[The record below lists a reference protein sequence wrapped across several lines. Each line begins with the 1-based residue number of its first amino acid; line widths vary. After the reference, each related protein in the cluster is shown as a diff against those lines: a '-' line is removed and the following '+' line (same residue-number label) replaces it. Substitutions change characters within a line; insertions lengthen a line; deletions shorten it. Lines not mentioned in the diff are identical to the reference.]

1 MSTPYRLYGA
11 ELSPYSVKVRSYLRY
26 KGLAHEWISRSAARN
41 AEFAKYA
48 KLPLIPALVDAD
60 ETVLQDSTPMLEAL
74 EQRHP
79 DPSIRPDE
87 PAAAFLSALLEDYAD
102 EWLNKAMFHYRWT
115 YEADQLS
122 AAKRI
127 VDMMIEGQEIDDRRP
142 LEAQVRE
149 RMTGRLWHVGSSAET
164 APVIEGSFRRF
175 VALLEQHLRG
185 RPYLF
190 GGRPSLA
197 DFGVAG
203 QLYELLSDSTP
214 GGVIRAHEPHVVD
227 YVERMLEPAAQG
239 PFEPLSALAPTL
251 APILREEIAAIYL
264 PWMDANSKAGRAG
277 EERFSVTLDGLAYAQ
292 APQRYAGKALLE
304 IRRKRDALMADEA
317 LGALLHETGCY
328 ELLILPPKPPSRG
341 ERPGRRD
348 EAEER
353 PETED
358 AAEG

>member
-1 MSTPYRLYGA
+1 MSMSYRLFGA

-41 AEFAKYA
+41 AEFARYA
-48 KLPLIPALVDAD
+48 KLPLIPVLVDSED
-60 ETVLQDSTPMLEAL
+60 TVLQDSTPMIEAL
-74 EQRHP
+74 ELRHP
-79 DPSIRPDE
+79 EPSIKPSE
-87 PAAAFLSALLEDYAD
+87 AAAAFLSALLEDYAD

-127 VDMMIEGQEIDDRRP
+127 VDMMTEGQEIEDRRP

-149 RMTGRLWHVGSSAET
+149 RMMGRLWHVGSSAET

-175 VALLEQHLRG
+175 VGLLEQHLRG

-203 QLYELLSDSTP
+203 QLYELLSDPTP

-239 PFEPLSALAPTL
+239 DFEPLDALAPTL
-251 APILREEIAAIYL
+251 KPILREEIGAIYL

-277 EERFSVTLDGLAYAQ
+277 EERVQVTLDGHGFSQ
-292 APQRYAGKALLE
+292 SPQRYAGKALLE
-304 IRRKRDALMADEA
+304 IRRKRDALMADET
-317 LGALLHETGCY
+317 LGAILSETGCY
-328 ELLILPPKPPSRG
+328 DLLILPPKPPGRG
-341 ERPGRRD
+341 GREERV
-348 EAEER
+348 EAESGE
-353 PETED
+353 EE
-358 AAEG
+358 